1 MWNIVKNYLLRRYQ
15 IVQQKLWLNNSGTI
29 KSREN
34 CPEKGSRYHEK
45 PKIQKGNSKWHLTNK
60 ERGLYEA
67 EKSKKIK
74 NARNRYHIMPEER
87 RQKLKTT

>member
-1 MWNIVKNYLLRRYQ
+1 M
-15 IVQQKLWLNNSGTI
+15 
-29 KSREN
+29 
-34 CPEKGSRYHEK
+34 YHEK

-74 NARNRYHIMPEER
+74 NARNRYHIRPEER
-87 RQKLKTT
+87 DKSLRQHKKNRSCTVSPKELL